1 MPALNQ
7 LNFKD
12 LYPLKAIKTKEG
24 YQEALKSLEKVFDV
38 EQNDLAEYAETLTI
52 LIEYYENEHFPIQE
66 PTGID
71 VVKFLMDQNNLKQK
85 DLCGILGGKSSVSEI
100 MNGKRPLNIQHIR
113 ALSNK
118 FNVHPATFI

>member
-1 MPALNQ
+1 MPAVNQ
-7 LNFKD
+7 LIFRN
-12 LYPLKAIKTKEG
+12 LYPLKAIKNKKD
-24 YQEALKSLEKVFDV
+24 YQEALKSLEKVFDL
-38 EQNDLAEYAETLTI
+38 EKGNLAEYAETLTI

-71 VVKFLMDQNNLKQK
+71 VIKFLMAQNNLKQK
-85 DLCGILGGKSSVSEI
+85 DLCGTLGGKSSVSEI

>member
-85 DLCGILGGKSSVSEI
+85 DLCGILGGKSSVS
-100 MNGKRPLNIQHIR
+100 GPQ
-113 ALSNK
+113 
-118 FNVHPATFI
+118 